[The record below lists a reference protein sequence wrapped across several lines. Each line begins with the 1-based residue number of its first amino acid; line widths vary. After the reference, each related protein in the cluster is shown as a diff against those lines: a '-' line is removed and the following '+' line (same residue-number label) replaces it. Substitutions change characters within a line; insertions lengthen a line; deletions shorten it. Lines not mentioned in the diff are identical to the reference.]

1 MIERPR
7 GHWHCD
13 WQWHCGTRGGTRT
26 ESDSESEEA
35 ERDTLTPAGHQWL
48 AGCHWHCGCGH
59 WHWLPSLPTGMPAS
73 HSASGSQCRGTA
85 TQCHCHTATV
95 AVVAGPKST
104 AISTGTGKKGRT
116 H

>member
-48 AGCHWHCGCGH
+48 AGCSGYTFTGIKSPYLGPLTGIPLPPEGWQGGLGGH
-59 WHWLPSLPTGMPAS
+59 PPA
-73 HSASGSQCRGTA
+73 GG
-85 TQCHCHTATV
+85 
-95 AVVAGPKST
+95 GL
-104 AISTGTGKKGRT
+104 GGRSPPENFEE
-116 H
+116 